1 VDAAAAAF
9 GIALPEPEP
18 ELDFEVWK
26 ENWDVVGLFV
36 RIGTQWRTSV
46 GGVTGL
52 DYSAVIAVINMY
64 AYPEPQSLLEDL
76 QVMEIAAMEEMNKE
90 KK

>member
-1 VDAAAAAF
+1 M
-9 GIALPEPEP
+9 PEPEP
-18 ELDFEVWK
+18 EKDFEVWE
-26 ENWDVVGLFV
+26 ENWNVVELFLRV
-36 RIGTQWRTSV
+36 STQWRTSI

-64 AYPEPQSLLEDL
+64 AYPEPCSVLEDL
-76 QVMEIAAMEEMNKE
+76 QVMEVAAMAELNKE